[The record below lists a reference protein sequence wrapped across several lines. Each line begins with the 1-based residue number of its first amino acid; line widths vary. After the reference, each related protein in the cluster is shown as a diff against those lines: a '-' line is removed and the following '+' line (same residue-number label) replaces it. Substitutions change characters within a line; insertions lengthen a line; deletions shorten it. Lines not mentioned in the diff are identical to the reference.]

1 MHYSKNLVERTVQFA
16 GRGRQDWEPFFQGCL
31 SQVPI
36 VFVVTRRLG
45 GGVQA
50 EVRIDGPVGRRQLSF
65 VYPLGS

>member
-16 GRGRQDWEPFFQGCL
+16 GLGAFFQGCL